1 MTEGKEKRRKA
12 KEKNNA
18 KKSMGKREKEKKNPI
33 LQLDGSQR
41 DSIAWDSFVGQTF
54 IVIPSRNERM

>member
-41 DSIAWDSFVGQTF
+41 DSIA
-54 IVIPSRNERM
+54 